1 MRTLTNPKDVAPHHT
16 AHVLSA
22 GSNNVKLQQRQLV
35 EWKKNCILVPEVS
48 VPEVSLPAEVTL
60 KKIGAA
66 VAYNQ
71 IMSSLVDNRMDMN
84 DVAPFDDEILIA
96 ANRLE
101 LGEHGSCHHN
111 WCHGSQAASPICD
124 LASIEGAPSN
134 GHCEETEYFR
144 SLCLAMG
151 QICTIDNYK
160 SGTCCNPPGFNKKHP
175 ASDSKQCLVPG
186 IRDDEA
192 SFSFSPAVEPPRNQ
206 ALDYVWKERKGEK
219 LGACTKIFARRNS
232 VLLSC
237 CLIAAAFKEDNIL
250 AHHTN
255 RHVVLSIVRRTTPIV
270 ATSSAAS
277 SSSTLSGTKFGT
289 IVVAETTSWME
300 AFRSIQQEI
309 NLVLVLPIV
318 VMCFGATVI
327 ASSLA
332 SMRCCAVEKKKKK
345 GTYFFW
351 PIFFAPTFLIAL
363 FYFFDIV

>member
-1 MRTLTNPKDVAPHHT
+1 ML
-16 AHVLSA
+16 
-22 GSNNVKLQQRQLV
+22 
-35 EWKKNCILVPEVS
+35 
-48 VPEVSLPAEVTL
+48 EVTL
-60 KKIGAA
+60 KKKDAA

-71 IMSSLVDNRMDMN
+71 IMSSLVDDWMGVD
-84 DVAPFDDEILIA
+84 DVMSLDNEVLLG

-101 LGEHGSCHHN
+101 LGEHGSCLHS
-111 WCHGSQAASPICD
+111 WCQGLRAASPNRD

-134 GHCEETEYFR
+134 GHREETESFSSR
-144 SLCLAMG
+144 CLATG
-151 QICTIDNYK
+151 QICTIDHYK
-160 SGTCCNPPGFNKKHP
+160 SGTCCIPPGFHKQHP
-175 ASDSKQCLVPG
+175 ASDSEQCFVPG
-186 IRDDEA
+186 IQDDEA
-192 SFSFSPAVEPPRNQ
+192 SFSFSLMEPPRSRE
-206 ALDYVWKERKGEK
+206 LDYVWKERKGEK

-270 ATSSAAS
+270 AASSAAS

-318 VMCFGATVI
+318 VMCFVATVI

-351 PIFFAPTFLIAL
+351 PIFWPIFFAPTFFAPT
-363 FYFFDIV
+363 FFNCHFFIFKIV